1 MIGQLTVS
9 PTSDL
14 TKATL
19 ANFIETAVTDVQE
32 RAHWLPVI
40 FGSLRFFH
48 KRVGFQL
55 HGEVAHE

>member
-1 MIGQLTVS
+1 MAGQFTMS
-9 PTSDL
+9 TTDL
-14 TKATL
+14 TEATL

-32 RAHWLPVI
+32 WAHGLGVI

-48 KRVGFQL
+48 KRMGFQL